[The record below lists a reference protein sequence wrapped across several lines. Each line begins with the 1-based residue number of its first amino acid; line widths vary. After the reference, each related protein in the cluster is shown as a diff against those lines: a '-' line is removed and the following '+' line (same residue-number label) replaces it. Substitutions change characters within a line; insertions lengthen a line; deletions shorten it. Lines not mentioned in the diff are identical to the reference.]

1 MRDLLY
7 GAVADRQV
15 QLLRQLLFVGSSRKD
30 LGDFPG
36 EVQREVGYA
45 LYLGQ
50 LGDRAPSVKTLSGF
64 GGGGVVEIVED
75 HDGDTYRCVYTVKL
89 KSALYVLHAFKKK
102 SKRGSETPKHDIELV
117 RARLREAEAQ
127 DRAAN
132 G

>member
-1 MRDLLY
+1 M
-7 GAVADRQV
+7 GNGVADKQD
-15 QLLRQLLFVGSSRKD
+15 QPLRQLLFVGSSRKD
-30 LGDFPG
+30 LGAFPD

-75 HDGDTYRCVYTVKL
+75 HDGDTYRCVYTVKF
-89 KSALYVLHAFKKK
+89 KSAVYVLHAFKKK

-127 DRAAN
+127 DRAN